1 MAYDLQEQEQIDTF
15 KAFWE
20 RWGNLILTTVTVLLL
35 AFAAYRAWG
44 WYQDN
49 RAVQAAQAYEELR
62 LAAEKKDLPKVKES
76 AGVVFEQF
84 GATVYAPMA
93 ALVAAKA
100 YVDGNDTKSAK
111 AALQWVIDKA
121 GDGEFRQVAR
131 VRLGGILLDEKQY
144 DDALKWVGTDTTGR
158 YAAALAD
165 RRGDILAA
173 QGKRDEAR
181 AAYKLAFEKYEG
193 TSPMK
198 RLVQIKLDGLDAG
211 GS

>member
-20 RWGNLILTTVTVLLL
+20 RWGNLLLTTVTVVLL
-35 AFAAYRAWG
+35 AFAAFRAWG

-49 RAVQAAQAYEELR
+49 LAAQASQAYEELR
-62 LAAEKKDLPKVKES
+62 IAAEKKDLSRVKET

-84 GATVYAPMA
+84 GSTVYGPMA

-100 YVDGNDTKSAK
+100 YMDGDDLKSAK
-111 AALQWVIDKA
+111 AALQWVVEKA
-121 GDGEFRQVAR
+121 GEGEFRQVAR
-131 VRLGGILLDEKQY
+131 VRLGGILLDEKMY
-144 DDALKWVGTDTTGR
+144 DEALKLVGTDQTGR

-165 RRGDILAA
+165 RRGDVLMA
-173 QGKRDEAR
+173 QGKRDEAKV
-181 AAYKLAFEKYEG
+181 AYKLAYEKYEG
-193 TSPMK
+193 ASPMK
-198 RLVQIKLDGLDAG
+198 RLVQIKLDSLEPG